1 MVSMK
6 NYMLQ
11 FVGIYI
17 LCSAAIILIPLFL
30 NFEIPSSM
38 GIVTLI
44 AATAPVMQSFVK
56 REQRVP
62 TKAERRNF
70 ATLSTLVSLLLSAVL
85 ILGSLALYQVGP
97 LEAIAALQIPAWVI
111 ALIILI
117 SGLLSWLV
125 IYFFSGFMARQT
137 MKQIEKAKLK

>member
-1 MVSMK
+1 
-6 NYMLQ
+6 
-11 FVGIYI
+11 
-17 LCSAAIILIPLFL
+17 
-30 NFEIPSSM
+30 
-38 GIVTLI
+38 
-44 AATAPVMQSFVK
+44 MQSFVK